1 MDNKIIAEATTDFT
15 ILKSESEDYNV
26 TINKETLIDL
36 CKQLNVRNTYNL
48 KNTVY
53 NYVYSCIGDLI
64 EEDYDLNN
72 NEEYEIDNVSIFNLD
87 AIIEELI
94 SYFEFDMKEC
104 CKVAPEY
111 ANYCPICGEKLK

>member
-1 MDNKIIAEATTDFT
+1 MSKIIAETITDLT
-15 ILKSESEDYNV
+15 ILKSESEYYNV
-26 TINKETLIDL
+26 TINKEDLIDL

-64 EEDYDLNN
+64 ELDYDLNN
-72 NEEYEIDNVSIFNLD
+72 DEEYEIDNVSISNLD
-87 AIIEELI
+87 AIVEELT
-94 SYFEFDMKEC
+94 SYFEFDGKEC
-104 CKVAPEY
+104 CKAAPEY

>member
-1 MDNKIIAEATTDFT
+1 MNKIIAQATTDFT
-15 ILKSESEDYNV
+15 ILKSEAEDYNV
-26 TINKETLIDL
+26 AINKEDLIDL

-53 NYVYSCIGDLI
+53 NYVYSCIEDLI
-64 EEDYDLNN
+64 ELNYDLND

-87 AIIEELI
+87 AIVEELT
-94 SYFEFDMKEC
+94 SYFEFDVKGC
-104 CKVAPEY
+104 CKAAPEY